1 MVLLDQQRPQGYD
14 DQGFRGVQIEGSCGA
29 ARGKCCGLGLSP
41 APAPGR
47 RGTQHSTRQCRGVSG
62 KSLTAS
68 VSSSW
73 RGWGLGG
80 GLGPKSS
87 LSGLSCP
94 HHTAELMDKSHFL
107 GPELLDFQRW
117 EALPGALSSS
127 PFQSNSQDM
136 SVNLLEGEEIYC
148 VPPPSLAWP
157 KPNSGMRWRA
167 EGKSQVLAGQA
178 QTFGSSGPKGQHRGR
193 GSPVGSVDT

>member
-1 MVLLDQQRPQGYD
+1 MLRIGVEPSTGSWAEGHTALNQAVPRCLREKPYCLL
-14 DQGFRGVQIEGSCGA
+14 
-29 ARGKCCGLGLSP
+29 
-41 APAPGR
+41 
-47 RGTQHSTRQCRGVSG
+47 
-62 KSLTAS
+62 

-94 HHTAELMDKSHFL
+94 HHTAELKDKSHFL